1 MPKKEKIFITGMG
14 VVSSIG
20 NNVSETLASLLNE
33 KTGLKKKSYP
43 DLNSDF
49 IVGEV
54 NLSDNEL
61 AEQTNFDNDKI
72 SRSSLLGIKA
82 ATECWGKN
90 KHDSKLST
98 GIISG
103 TSVGG
108 MDRSEVFFR
117 EVSKENPADFSKL
130 LYHDSGNITERIAD
144 KLEITG
150 YVNTISTACS
160 SSSNAIM
167 HGARLIKAGKL
178 DRVLVG
184 GVDALSEFTI
194 SGFKSLM
201 IYNENWTSPFDEN
214 RQGLNLGEGAGFLL
228 LESEESQK
236 ITKNKILAELSGYNN
251 SSDAYHQTATSP
263 DAKGATIAIETAI
276 KSAGLDPSEIDYVN
290 AHGTGTKN
298 NDLTESIAFNNIFGN
313 TVPAFS
319 STKSYTGHTLAAS
332 GAIEAVF
339 SILSINNNVLFPN
352 LNFKN
357 AISETGLTPVSK
369 VEKNKNINHVLSN
382 AFGFGG
388 NCTSLVISK
397 KID

>member
-1 MPKKEKIFITGMG
+1 MSKKTKIFITGMG

-20 NNVSETLASLLNE
+20 NNVPETLVSLLNE

-43 DLNSDF
+43 DLKSDF

-54 NLSDNEL
+54 NLSDKEL
-61 AEQTNFDNDKI
+61 AAQSNFDEAQI

-82 ATECWGKN
+82 ATECWGEN
-90 KHDSKLST
+90 KHNSRLST

-117 EVSKENPADFSKL
+117 NVSKGKSADFSNL

-144 KLEITG
+144 KLEIRG

-228 LESEESQK
+228 LESEESQQ
-236 ITKNKILAELSGYNN
+236 ITGNKILAELSGYNN
-251 SSDAYHQTATSP
+251 SSDAFHQTATSP
-263 DAKGATIAIETAI
+263 DAKGATIAIETAL
-276 KSAGLDPSEIDYVN
+276 KSAGLKPSQIDYVN

-298 NDLTESIAFNNIFGN
+298 NDLTESIAFKNVFGEKI
-313 TVPAFS
+313 PAFS

-332 GAIEAVF
+332 GAIETIF
-339 SILSINNNVLFPN
+339 SVLSINNKVLFPN
-352 LNFKN
+352 LNYKSP
-357 AISETGLTPVSK
+357 IKETGLVPVAK
-369 VEKNKNINHVLSN
+369 VEKTKNINHILSN

-397 KID
+397 TK

>member
-1 MPKKEKIFITGMG
+1 MSEKTKIFITSMG
-14 VVSSIG
+14 IVSSIG
-20 NNVSETLASLLNE
+20 NNVSETFTALLNE
-33 KTGLKKKSYP
+33 KTGLKKKAYP
-43 DLNSDF
+43 DLNGDF

-61 AEQTNFDNDKI
+61 AVQSNFEDDKI

-82 ATECWGKN
+82 ATECWGN
-90 KHDSKLST
+90 NQHDSKLST

-117 EVSKENPADFSKL
+117 DLAKDKPADFSKL

-214 RQGLNLGEGAGFLL
+214 RQGLNLGEGAAFLL
-228 LESEESQK
+228 LESEESIK
-236 ITKNKILAELSGYNN
+236 RTGNKVLAELSGYNN

-276 KSAGLDPSEIDYVN
+276 KSAGLEPSQIDYVN

-298 NDLTESIAFNNIFGN
+298 NDLTESIAFKNIFKDKI
-313 TVPAFS
+313 PAFS

-352 LNFKN
+352 LNYQSP
-357 AISETGLTPVSK
+357 ITETGLKPVDK
-369 VEKNKNINHVLSN
+369 VKTNCTVNHVLSN

-397 KID
+397 A

>member
-1 MPKKEKIFITGMG
+1 MKVFITGMG

-20 NNVSETLASLLNE
+20 NNVSETLTSLLNE

-43 DLNSDF
+43 DLNADF
-49 IVGEV
+49 MVGEV
-54 NLSDNEL
+54 NLSDKEL
-61 AEQTNFDNDKI
+61 ATQSNFDDAKI

-82 ATECWGKN
+82 ATECWGEN
-90 KHDSKLST
+90 KHDSKLKT
-98 GIISG
+98 GIVSG

-108 MDRSEVFFR
+108 MDRSEMFFR
-117 EVSKENPADFSKL
+117 EVSKGHSADYQKL
-130 LYHDSGNITERIAD
+130 IYHDSGNITERIAD

-201 IYNENWTSPFDEN
+201 IYNENWISPFDEN

-228 LESEESQK
+228 LESEKSQK
-236 ITKNKILAELSGYNN
+236 RTGNKVLAQLSGYNN

-263 DAKGATIAIETAI
+263 NAKGATIAIEIAL
-276 KSAGLDPSEIDYVN
+276 KNAGLKPSQIDYIN

-298 NDLTESIAFNNIFGN
+298 NDLTESIAFKNVFGSQ
-313 TVPAFS
+313 VPAFS

-332 GAIEAVF
+332 GAIVTIF
-339 SILSINNNVLFPN
+339 SVLSINHKVLFPN
-352 LNFKN
+352 LNYKK
-357 AISETGLTPVSK
+357 AIEETGLIPISK
-369 VEKNKNINHVLSN
+369 VEKNKNIKHILSN

-397 KID
+397 IKD